1 MKRLVSLILVVA
13 LVLTF
18 AGCYSYYTVNIKAPE
33 GKKILISSKEV
44 VVPDMSKKAFYLLW
58 GLVPITDNSTAD
70 LLSKY
75 PDGAEVAISTKFDIL
90 DYMIQAVLGQ
100 ASIGSKTI
108 EVEKK

>member
-1 MKRLVSLILVVA
+1 MKRLVSLILVVT

-18 AGCYSYYTVNIKAPE
+18 AGCYTVNIKAPE

-90 DYMIQAVLGQ
+90 DYLISYVLGQ
-100 ASIGSKTI
+100 VSFGSKTI